1 MTKVTPHII
10 KRYLDGTGKKGDKE
24 MIVSWF
30 SNFETDTELRRFYKT
45 YWDEMTVSEK
55 LDGYNE
61 EHILG
66 KIYHQIKIEESNAQV
81 KSVKYG
87 QSKRVLNILTR
98 VAAVLFLPL
107 TIFIL
112 LNKDRLATTDSNIAW
127 SEIYAPLGTR
137 TQFSLPDGSTGYLNA
152 GSSIRFASVFE
163 GKTRDVALNGEAYF
177 DVVTNPQKPFVVSG
191 NNIRVVAYG
200 TSFNVDAYPE
210 DLFNKVTLV
219 KGKVEVLG
227 ENKEG
232 IESLGMLAPGQMCL
246 FNNENLTAQFV
257 QVDASK
263 ITSWKDGKLV
273 FINEPLGEVVK
284 KLNRRYSVNIVI
296 NDEQLK
302 NYSYLATFEDETL
315 DQALQLLKLSAPIEI
330 KEKEREK
337 GPDSSLGER
346 NIELYFKN

>member
-1 MTKVTPHII
+1 MTKVKPHII
-10 KRYLDGTGKKGDKE
+10 KRYLDGTGTKGDKE

-45 YWDEMTVSEK
+45 YWDEMPVSEK

-81 KSVKYG
+81 KSVKHG
-87 QSKRVLNILTR
+87 LTKRVLNILTR
-98 VAAVLFLPL
+98 VAAVLFVPL

-127 SEIYAPLGTR
+127 SEIYAPMGTLI
-137 TQFSLPDGSTGYLNA
+137 QFSLPDGSTGYLNA
-152 GSSIRFASVFE
+152 GSSIRFASVFK

-191 NNIRVVAYG
+191 KNIRVVAYG
-200 TSFNVDAYPE
+200 TSFNVDAYSE

-219 KGKVEVLG
+219 RGKVEVLG
-227 ENKEG
+227 ENREG
-232 IESLGMLAPGQMCL
+232 IESLGMLTPGQMCL

-337 GPDSSLGER
+337 RPDGSLGER